1 MKDKI
6 VKIICR
12 NAWLSVF
19 VASGLFWLMVGLGF
33 YLALRGE

>member
-12 NAWLSVF
+12 HAWLCVF
-19 VASGLFWLMVGLGF
+19 VASGLCWVGIGVAF